1 MKNDEIKI
9 KIIKNQKKKSES
21 TRINSTN
28 PPHGTWDRNKKN
40 RPSKKGP
47 NKKGPS

>member
-1 MKNDEIKI
+1 MVRKVKKIQSSRKNNLMKNDEIKI

-28 PPHGTWDRNKKN
+28 PPHGT
-40 RPSKKGP
+40 
-47 NKKGPS
+47 